1 MQEISKNE
9 LMSELELT
17 FPKDKV
23 EQMVELY
30 EQFANLDTNVETGI
44 RSLWME
50 NVEDF
55 YGGSG
60 DRAMAHS
67 YLINSESFF
76 KKLLFVVDEE
86 AYNQLN
92 ADNKLCL
99 YETMKK
105 LGLFKNVPSGLKID
119 SGDLSLIASEKTRA
133 AVRAYRLRNKSA
145 HTSERLA
152 SSRMLANVNDV
163 ISTTIDVVWKNR
175 VIIQNKI
182 NKSMVASQV
191 GITTLLKNIVKEYE
205 DEAKNG
211 FVYFPLLWQGEDRDG
226 QNKYKRI
233 DITELADEKHILLS
247 ADAGC
252 GKTTSLRNLEY
263 HLAKSYLSG
272 NSNKIPV
279 NIALIDESPD
289 AKLRDIICRKLNI
302 SNTYCEE
309 LLKKGLIYLMIDGL
323 NEFTNVAEYKK
334 KFVIS
339 IEHFFN
345 NFPNVQV
352 IVTDRQFSE
361 IPIRVEKTYHLK
373 PMEKQDVLAY
383 AQTKTE
389 CKKDANVLTLLEEVL
404 NKQDSDEIIYTPLV
418 VNQLVITL
426 DTHKKIP
433 DDLIGGYLEA
443 LMTREFVEKRDV
455 NAAPGK
461 LDMLLMYLAVAAED
475 VFTMSLVEAM
485 DTCSEAI
492 KRYCIGISSDA
503 GINLAVQMGI
513 LRKVGEDIEFAS
525 PEYQS
530 YYYLKAISRGAYR

>member
-191 GITTLLKNIVKEYE
+191 GITTLLRNMRTRQKTVLFISR
-205 DEAKNG
+205 
-211 FVYFPLLWQGEDRDG
+211 F
-226 QNKYKRI
+226 
-233 DITELADEKHILLS
+233 
-247 ADAGC
+247 C
-252 GKTTSLRNLEY
+252 GKARIVTVKT
-263 HLAKSYLSG
+263 
-272 NSNKIPV
+272 
-279 NIALIDESPD
+279 
-289 AKLRDIICRKLNI
+289 NI
-302 SNTYCEE
+302 S
-309 LLKKGLIYLMIDGL
+309 
-323 NEFTNVAEYKK
+323 
-334 KFVIS
+334 
-339 IEHFFN
+339 
-345 NFPNVQV
+345 
-352 IVTDRQFSE
+352 
-361 IPIRVEKTYHLK
+361 
-373 PMEKQDVLAY
+373 
-383 AQTKTE
+383 
-389 CKKDANVLTLLEEVL
+389 VLTLP
-404 NKQDSDEIIYTPLV
+404 S
-418 VNQLVITL
+418 
-426 DTHKKIP
+426 
-433 DDLIGGYLEA
+433 
-443 LMTREFVEKRDV
+443 
-455 NAAPGK
+455 
-461 LDMLLMYLAVAAED
+461 LLMKSIFCFRLMRAAV
-475 VFTMSLVEAM
+475 
-485 DTCSEAI
+485 
-492 KRYCIGISSDA
+492 KQPR
-503 GINLAVQMGI
+503 
-513 LRKVGEDIEFAS
+513 
-525 PEYQS
+525 
-530 YYYLKAISRGAYR
+530 